1 MSIQR
6 EQGFITELLITGNMS
21 KVVDNQISS
30 RYLNGRFKKAYMY
43 IQQHQTT
50 YGKVP
55 SIETFKKK
63 FPTIELAYDKNN
75 EPHTGESIQFWCD
88 QLREKKKHNTIVD
101 SLDDVLNMINEELDT
116 EGAYDTLKK
125 LVLQVENELI
135 LSDRIKIN
143 EDTTKRKDD
152 YKNRQK
158 SGGMTGIPSYIEEWD
173 KLLGGYNNGELIT
186 VMGYTGIGKSWFQII
201 QAVAQAK
208 EGYKVLFFTTEM
220 STKMVFRRIDAV
232 WNLLNY
238 TRFRK
243 GQLLPDEEKRYFS
256 YLEEMEN
263 TPDDEVMLVVE
274 QVTGGVSQISAKIDQ
289 YQPDIVY
296 VDGAYLME
304 DEEGEEDNW
313 AGMTRI
319 WRGLHK
325 ICLAKD
331 RPIIVTTQSK
341 DESGA
346 TLKSMSFAKAIANEC
361 DVVAVLEQDEQMR
374 NDKEALLKP
383 LKIREGDNMRV
394 VMLNWD
400 FDEMKFN
407 SIFSE
412 GIVARESVENVEG
425 VITLD

>member
-1 MSIQR
+1 MAIQR
-6 EQGFITELLITGNMS
+6 EQGFITELLLTGDMS

-30 RYLNGRFKKAYMY
+30 KYLNGRYKKAFRF
-43 IQQHQTT
+43 IQQHQTQ

-63 FPTIELAYDKNN
+63 FPTIELAQINGEYS
-75 EPHTGESIQFWCD
+75 TGESIQFWCD

-101 SLDDVLNMINEELDT
+101 ALDEVLVKINEDLDT
-116 EGAYDTLKK
+116 EGAYDIIKK

-143 EDTTKRKDD
+143 EDTHKRKED
-152 YKNRQK
+152 YKKRQK
-158 SGGMTGIPSYIEEWD
+158 SGGMTGIPSFIDEWD

-186 VMGYTGIGKSWFQII
+186 FMGFTGLGKSWMEII
-201 QAVAQAK
+201 MAVAQAK
-208 EGYKVLFFTTEM
+208 NGYKVLFFTTEM

-232 WNLLNY
+232 WNSLNY

-243 GQLLPDEEKRYFS
+243 GQLLPDEEKRYFD

-274 QVTGGVSQISAKIDQ
+274 QATGGVSQISAKIDQ
-289 YQPDIVY
+289 YNPDIVY
-296 VDGAYLME
+296 VDGAYLLE

-313 AGMTRI
+313 AGMVRI
-319 WRGLHK
+319 WRGLHR

-331 RPIIVTTQSK
+331 IPIVVTTQSK
-341 DESGA
+341 DEQGA
-346 TLKSMSFAKAIANEC
+346 SLKSMSFAKAIANES
-361 DVVAVLEQDEQMR
+361 DVVAVLEQDEQMK
-374 NDKEALLKP
+374 NDKEIMLKP
-383 LKIREGDNMRV
+383 LKIREGDNMRI
-394 VMLNWD
+394 VMMNWD

-407 SIFSE
+407 SIYSE
-412 GIVARESVENVEG
+412 RVTEQADVKNVEG

>member
-1 MSIQR
+1 MAIQR
-6 EQGFITELLITGNMS
+6 EQGFITELLITGDMS

-30 RYLNGRFKKAYMY
+30 KYLNGRYKKAFKF
-43 IQQHQTT
+43 IQQHQTQ

-63 FPTIELAYDKNN
+63 FPTIELAQINGEYS
-75 EPHTGESIQFWCD
+75 TGENIQFWCD

-101 SLDDVLNMINEELDT
+101 SLDDVLDKINEDLDT
-116 EGAYDTLKK
+116 EGAYDILKK
-125 LVLQVENELI
+125 LVLQVENELV

-143 EDTTKRKDD
+143 EDTRKRKED
-152 YKNRQK
+152 YKKRQK
-158 SGGMTGIPSYIEEWD
+158 SGGMTGIPSFIDEWD

-186 VMGYTGIGKSWFQII
+186 FMGYTGLGKSWWLVI
-201 QAVAQAK
+201 QAVLQAK
-208 EGYKVLFFTTEM
+208 NGYKVLFFTTEM

-232 WNLLNY
+232 WNSLNY

-243 GQLLPDEEKRYFS
+243 GQLLPDEEKRYFQ

-274 QVTGGVSQISAKIDQ
+274 QATGGVSQISAKIDQ
-289 YQPDIVY
+289 YNPDIVY
-296 VDGAYLME
+296 IDGAYLLE

-319 WRGLHK
+319 WRGLHR

-331 RPIIVTTQSK
+331 RPILVTTQSK
-341 DESGA
+341 DEQGA
-346 TLKSMSFAKAIANEC
+346 SLKSMSFAKAIANES
-361 DVVAVLEQDEQMR
+361 DVVAVLEQDEQMK
-374 NDKEALLKP
+374 NDKELMLKP
-383 LKIREGDNMRV
+383 LKIREGDNMRI
-394 VMLNWD
+394 VMMNWD

-407 SIFSE
+407 SIYSE
-412 GIVARESVENVEG
+412 RVTEQADVKNVEG

>member
-1 MSIQR
+1 
-6 EQGFITELLITGNMS
+6 MS

-30 RYLNGRFKKAYMY
+30 KYLNGRYKKAFKF
-43 IQQHQTT
+43 IQQHQTK

-63 FPTIELAYDKNN
+63 FPNIELAQINGEYS
-75 EPHTGESIQFWCD
+75 TGESIQFWCD

-101 SLDDVLNMINEELDT
+101 ALDAVLDKINEDLDT
-116 EGAYDTLKK
+116 EGAYDILKK
-125 LVLQVENELI
+125 LVLQVENELV

-143 EDTTKRKDD
+143 EDTYKRKED
-152 YKNRQK
+152 YIKRQK
-158 SGGMTGIPSYIEEWD
+158 SGGMTGIPSFIDEWD

-186 VMGYTGIGKSWFQII
+186 FMGYTGLGKSWLEII
-201 QAVAQAK
+201 QAVQQAK
-208 EGYKVLFFTTEM
+208 NGYKVLFFTTEM

-232 WNLLNY
+232 WNSLNY

-243 GQLLPDEEKRYFS
+243 GQLLPDEEKRYFQ

-274 QVTGGVSQISAKIDQ
+274 QATGGVSQISAKIDQ
-289 YQPDIVY
+289 YNPDIVY
-296 VDGAYLME
+296 IDGAYLLE

-319 WRGLHK
+319 WRGLHR

-331 RPIIVTTQSK
+331 KPIVVTTQSK
-341 DESGA
+341 DEQGA
-346 TLKSMSFAKAIANEC
+346 SLKSMSFAKAIANEC

-374 NDKEALLKP
+374 NDKEIMLKP
-383 LKIREGDNMRV
+383 LKIREGDNMRI
-394 VMLNWD
+394 VMMNWD

-407 SIFSE
+407 SIYSE
-412 GIVARESVENVEG
+412 RVTEQADVKNVEG